1 MSKAPETADSGRGP
15 FRRLSDSETL
25 LFLTRTL
32 KPSSADAETPDVF
45 ARLQSLK
52 DVLAQLESALLDL
65 PGTAVKVR
73 MWNELAKAKGLVTQ
87 ITGDCTASA
96 KSETAMRRAQ
106 TA

>member
-32 KPSSADAETPDVF
+32 KPNLPDAEPPDVF
-45 ARLQSLK
+45 AKLQSLK
-52 DVLAQLESALLDL
+52 NILAQLESDLLDL
-65 PGTAVKVR
+65 PDTPVKVR

-87 ITGDCTASA
+87 IAGDCTASV
-96 KSETAMRRAQ
+96 KGETVIRSAQ